1 MQHSLPCSIALT
13 SGSQRVRYK
22 GGEPPVGLSRD
33 MTLARRVQLAVLA
46 HIRHSHTRYD
56 ELLRTGAWHD
66 ARKQVQSTCLDVLVK
81 WRGDEE
87 TGRDQLEEI
96 LREVVVISDSE
107 DEESADE
114 EPPEFKPAMSAEP
127 QQLESITLPT
137 PEVPAPNAS
146 LPTAQPSD
154 GVRAT
159 ERVQR
164 RGFKRYAAVQQAWDA
179 ARLRHQRDQKPPQGA
194 PASEDMPNV
203 TTSVNSHEH
212 RAPMSFSLP
221 GRAPSSN
228 GYVPHIVSQDI
239 PANREQAPY
248 PEVHFAA
255 RQPTLGSSAPHAP
268 RGDSLR
274 DLVVPSIESS
284 GYPAPGASSR
294 GEDRFVFPSIHRGM
308 GPFNGPVSTPVIHD
322 GQYGF
327 IPGTRSVVDRLG
339 YRHTSPLGYHSD
351 GVVHQMPGHDQG
363 VHGNERR
370 AEQSMPYPR
379 PYDTPRIDGD
389 MQSPGRL
396 APDRIVVNAAAPG
409 NRSNPIVME
418 DRGGFYERV
427 PVPEPAG
434 MPSRQ
439 VTGVPARHRVVSGEE
454 GSRILQETQGTPGVE
469 IIPLSRPGNAAQPMY
484 PSNGSVVDRVSG
496 NPWESAPQSAHGGP
510 GYVEGNHGHALQPGT
525 PSFPP
530 PPPHYYQG
538 E

>member
-164 RGFKRYAAVQQAWDA
+164 RGFKR
-179 ARLRHQRDQKPPQGA
+179 
-194 PASEDMPNV
+194 
-203 TTSVNSHEH
+203 
-212 RAPMSFSLP
+212 
-221 GRAPSSN
+221 
-228 GYVPHIVSQDI
+228 
-239 PANREQAPY
+239 
-248 PEVHFAA
+248 
-255 RQPTLGSSAPHAP
+255 
-268 RGDSLR
+268 
-274 DLVVPSIESS
+274 
-284 GYPAPGASSR
+284 
-294 GEDRFVFPSIHRGM
+294 
-308 GPFNGPVSTPVIHD
+308 
-322 GQYGF
+322 
-327 IPGTRSVVDRLG
+327 
-339 YRHTSPLGYHSD
+339 
-351 GVVHQMPGHDQG
+351 
-363 VHGNERR
+363 
-370 AEQSMPYPR
+370 
-379 PYDTPRIDGD
+379 
-389 MQSPGRL
+389 
-396 APDRIVVNAAAPG
+396 
-409 NRSNPIVME
+409 
-418 DRGGFYERV
+418 
-427 PVPEPAG
+427 
-434 MPSRQ
+434 
-439 VTGVPARHRVVSGEE
+439 
-454 GSRILQETQGTPGVE
+454 
-469 IIPLSRPGNAAQPMY
+469 
-484 PSNGSVVDRVSG
+484 
-496 NPWESAPQSAHGGP
+496 
-510 GYVEGNHGHALQPGT
+510 
-525 PSFPP
+525 
-530 PPPHYYQG
+530 
-538 E
+538 